1 MAPQSYYQAILPPPL
16 PNLMDHSDQ
25 SMAFFIIIIISLNIV
40 AFRLRT
46 FSRSIKNRFFPS
58 FYAKFKLISFFTLCF
73 KWLIII

>member
-25 SMAFFIIIIISLNIV
+25 SKAFFFFFIISLNIV

-46 FSRSIKNRFFPS
+46 FSRSIKNRFF
-58 FYAKFKLISFFTLCF
+58 SFFLRKIQINF
-73 KWLIII
+73 FFYPLF